1 MNQKL
6 LGAALVSLPVIA
18 GGLVM
23 AGSMVSNKAE
33 KPAEVNQEVGYTCPL
48 TGEELPCPKCCPIN
62 NGK

>member
-6 LGAALVSLPVIA
+6 LGAALVSLPLIA

-23 AGSMVSNKAE
+23 ANSMASNKSE
-33 KPAEVNQEVGYTCPL
+33 KPPQASQELGYTCPL

-62 NGK
+62 DGK